1 MDRTSR
7 RCESRRSS
15 GKVIT
20 PRCKLRA
27 EETVLSLSGGTLGAP
42 VTFSPNPHPHHP
54 DLTDPGMKGGRA
66 HLLQLPPAK

>member
-20 PRCKLRA
+20 PGCKLRA
-27 EETVLSLSGGTLGAP
+27 EETVLSLPGGTLGAP
-42 VTFSPNPHPHHP
+42 VTSSPKVPHPTP
-54 DLTDPGMKGGRA
+54 TPITLTA
-66 HLLQLPPAK
+66 QILE